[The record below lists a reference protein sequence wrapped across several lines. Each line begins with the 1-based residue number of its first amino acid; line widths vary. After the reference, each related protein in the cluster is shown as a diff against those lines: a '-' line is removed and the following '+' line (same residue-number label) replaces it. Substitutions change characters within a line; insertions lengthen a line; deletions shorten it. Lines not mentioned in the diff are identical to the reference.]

1 MREVGQK
8 RKEVGG
14 QKKKVWA
21 AGWKKE
27 KGREKEFEEVF
38 FFLKLFFLNLFNF
51 SNYKLFQNFQNIF
64 KNL

>member
-38 FFLKLFFLNLFNF
+38 FFF
-51 SNYKLFQNFQNIF
+51 
-64 KNL
+64 